1 MIVEQTKDIDL
12 IKSVLCRPD
21 IYDVINDDNSGPAE
35 DFEPPMDVLYV
46 AGYVNDDII
55 GIMIYHE
62 VTGGLKC
69 HIQVLPEYRKKYA
82 REFARMALNFGEAK
96 NAILYSEIPDCY
108 PNVINFAKEFGFNET
123 GSIKGDYIKN
133 GIAHDVIKMRKNN
146 GVRQT
151 AYR

>member
-1 MIVEQTKDIDL
+1 MIVAETKNIAE
-12 IKSVLCRPD
+12 IKSILCHPD
-21 IYDVINDDNSGPAE
+21 IYYLINDDNSGSAE

-46 AGYVNDDII
+46 AGYVNGDTI

-69 HIQVLPEYRKKYA
+69 HIQVLPEYRKRYA

-96 NAILYSEIPDCY
+96 NAIIYSEIPVCY
-108 PNVINFAKEFGFNET
+108 PNVISFAKEFGFNET

-133 GIAHDVIKMRKNN
+133 GIAHDVIKLRMKN
-146 GVRQT
+146 GVR
-151 AYR
+151 